1 MARICQICGKTGTIV
16 QKRKKLRGK
25 YNPTIKK
32 RKYPNLQ
39 WVRIPINI
47 KKEAYKKFVGKRA
60 LACAKCIKALGK
72 RK

>member
-1 MARICQICGKTGTIV
+1 MSRVCQICGKKSTLV

-39 WVRIPINI
+39 WVRL
-47 KKEAYKKFVGKRA
+47 ASGKRVK
-60 LACAKCIKALGK
+60 ACAKCIKALSK
-72 RK
+72 T